1 MDPVC
6 SSESPRSYST
16 RALALLA
23 RSTNKAGPVLCKF
36 HFDWFSE
43 RLSTYDMRICSCVA
57 LLMMAGACA
66 RGQNQT
72 FRSTTTLVT
81 VPTTVVNSKGQRVW
95 GLTASD
101 FSVYDDGQL
110 QSARLDDG
118 WVPPSRAVI
127 ILIEADGDALMLKDS
142 VNRGLVAFV
151 EGLPAAPT
159 SIAIMTVGSDCTLV
173 LPFTSDKDQV
183 IQQLRSIKPSG
194 AGLPSSLIKRGPAL
208 VDGLFKAARLLSED
222 ASYSDKNIVL
232 VSTARDFGSAHSS
245 EETLSLIE
253 GNDVTVH
260 ALEYSPVEIGLSD
273 WWSDVELAR
282 IGRNL
287 NALVVHAATWLKQ
300 DVPKHFAIAS
310 GGVVQVIGRKGQAG
324 AAALA
329 IDAQL
334 PVQYPISFVPSGKT
348 PGLHSLQLTVP
359 QRPDLKVRSR
369 AFYWMQADSLPH

>member
-1 MDPVC
+1 
-6 SSESPRSYST
+6 
-16 RALALLA
+16 
-23 RSTNKAGPVLCKF
+23 
-36 HFDWFSE
+36 
-43 RLSTYDMRICSCVA
+43 
-57 LLMMAGACA
+57 MMAGACA

-72 FRSTTTLVT
+72 FHSSTTLVT

-282 IGRNL
+282 IGLNL

-329 IDAQL
+329 IDVQL
-334 PVQYPISFVPSGKT
+334 PVQYPISFVPSDKT
-348 PGLHSLQLTVP
+348 PGLHSLQLSVP